1 MLQRFSGRPGV
12 LCLAFLPVLLSA
24 ADSKPTLL
32 VDADHRPSISLD
44 GDWHAIVDP
53 YDNGY
58 LDFRMQPRPDGYF
71 STRSPGRA
79 TILVEY
85 DFAKSATLMCLRWSG
100 KSVNVTP
107 LIQDVPREC
116 NPIESTYTLSRAW
129 SYLRLT
135 SVR

>member
-1 MLQRFSGRPGV
+1 MLQRFSGLPGV

-71 STRSPGRA
+71 LDEKPGTSDHPGRVRLCEVGDA
-79 TILVEY
+79 DVLALV
-85 DFAKSATLMCLRWSG
+85 G
-100 KSVNVTP
+100 Q
-107 LIQDVPREC
+107 IREC
-116 NPIESTYTLSRAW
+116 YAIDSRC
-129 SYLRLT
+129 T
-135 SVR
+135 S